1 MDYNSLPQFAV
12 IVAGGSGIRMGGG
25 VPKQFLPVA
34 GLPVLMHTLRR
45 FHNYSPALSIILVLP
60 GKDVAYWEEL
70 CRTYAF
76 SVPVT
81 VVAGGNTR
89 FQSVKNGLGGIAAKE
104 GLVAIHDGVR
114 PLVPLS
120 TIAQSFRVAYEKDC
134 AVAAVA
140 LKDSIRLVKPGGGS
154 QALDR
159 TAYRLVQTPQ
169 TFRLSV
175 IRKSFDQPEQPGFT
189 DDASVAESAGFP
201 ITLIEGAYG
210 NIKITTPED
219 LLWAATHLSQ
229 SDTDHPPHRK

>member
-1 MDYNSLPQFAV
+1 MNHTSLPQFAV
-12 IVAGGSGIRMGGG
+12 IVAGGSGTRMGGD

-45 FHNYSPALSIILVLP
+45 FHDHSPALTLILVLP
-60 GKDVAYWEEL
+60 GKDVPYWEEL
-70 CRTYAF
+70 CRTYHF

-81 VVAGGNTR
+81 VVTGGNTR
-89 FQSVKNGLGGIAAKE
+89 FQSVKNGLGAIAAQE

-114 PLVPLS
+114 PLVPRA
-120 TIAQSFRVAYEKDC
+120 TIDESFRVAYEKGC

-140 LKDSIRLVKPGGGS
+140 LKDSIRAVNAEGGS

-159 TAYRLVQTPQ
+159 SAFRLVQTPQ

-175 IRKSFDQPEQPGFT
+175 IRKGFEQPEQSGFT

-201 ITLIEGAYG
+201 ITLIEGAYA
-210 NIKITTPED
+210 NIKITTPDD
-219 LLWAATHLSQ
+219 LLWAATQLRQ
-229 SDTDHPPHRK
+229 ADTNHSLRRE

>member
-1 MDYNSLPQFAV
+1 MDYNALPTFAV
-12 IVAGGSGIRMGGG
+12 IVAGGSGTRMGGD

-34 GLPVLMHTLRR
+34 GLPILMHTLRR
-45 FHNYSPALSIILVLP
+45 FHDYSPALSIILVLP
-60 GKDVAYWEEL
+60 GKDVPYWEEL
-70 CRTYAF
+70 CRTYGF

-81 VVAGGNTR
+81 VVAGGSTR
-89 FQSVKNGLGGIAAKE
+89 FQSVRNGLGAIAAEE

-114 PLVPLS
+114 PLVPLA
-120 TIAQSFRVAYEKDC
+120 TIDESFRVAFEKGC

-140 LKDSIRLVKPGGGS
+140 LKDSIRVVHADGGN

-159 TAYRLVQTPQ
+159 SAYRLVQTPQ
-169 TFRLSV
+169 TFRLPV

-201 ITLIEGAYG
+201 VTLIEGSYR

-229 SDTDHPPHRK
+229 PNADYTVK

>member
-1 MDYNSLPQFAV
+1 MNHTSLPQFAV
-12 IVAGGSGIRMGGG
+12 IVAGGSGTRMGGD

-45 FHNYSPALSIILVLP
+45 FHDYSPALSIILVLP
-60 GKDVAYWEEL
+60 GKDVPYWEEL

-76 SVPVT
+76 WVPVT

-89 FQSVKNGLGGIAAKE
+89 FQSVKNGLGAIAAGD

-114 PLVPLS
+114 PLVPLV
-120 TIAQSFRVAYEKDC
+120 TIAESFRVAYEKGC

-140 LKDSIRLVKPGGGS
+140 LKDSIRVVHADGGN

-159 TAYRLVQTPQ
+159 SAFRLVQTPQ

-201 ITLIEGAYG
+201 ITLIEGAYA
-210 NIKITTPED
+210 NIKITTPDD
-219 LLWAATHLSQ
+219 LLWTATQLRQ
-229 SDTDHPPHRK
+229 ADTD